1 MSKSCQVRSLV
12 SANFNSIPVIYQ
24 DLHVLAVQSMDLSIQ
39 PYPWFDPI
47 PKIDDKPSRVRT
59 VSKIFDMSKLV
70 SKLVSKL
77 LSMEN
82 LDEQESVW
90 TVNHVKR

>member
-1 MSKSCQVRSLV
+1 M

-24 DLHVLAVQSMDLSIQ
+24 DFGVLAVQSMDLSIQ
-39 PYPWFDPI
+39 PYPWFDTI
-47 PKIDDKPSRVRT
+47 PKSDDKTPRVRT

-70 SKLVSKL
+70 SKLMSKL

-82 LDEQESVW
+82 LDNQESVW
-90 TVNHVKR
+90 TVDHVKR